1 MEKVPPMIKLL
12 FNFLIFPGFLF
23 TACFGLAACW
33 IDRKVTARI
42 QWRVGPPWYQPFI
55 DLVKLSIKEITV
67 PRSASKELFFLSP
80 LIGLSAVT
88 LVSMLVWLANI
99 DPVSKGFS
107 GDIIVIMYLLTLP
120 AVAVILGASASGNP
134 LASLGAS
141 REIKMVMAYELPFII
156 CLIVPVIKSHG
167 LLRLSEIISYQ
178 AANGPFV
185 ASLSGII
192 AFIVMI
198 FCMQA
203 KLGLVPFD
211 ASEAETEIIAG
222 THIEYSGMLLAIFKL
237 TKTML
242 MVALPLFLITL
253 FWQGFTFLSLWKYV
267 ILLVIIILI
276 RNTNPRVRID
286 QAVRFFW
293 GKMTLLA
300 ILSVLLAIKG
310 M

>member
-1 MEKVPPMIKLL
+1 MTKLL

-23 TACFGLAACW
+23 TAVFGLAASW

-42 QWRVGPPWYQPFI
+42 QWRVGPPWYQPLI

-67 PRSASKELFFLSP
+67 PRTASKGLFFLSP
-80 LIGLSAVT
+80 MIGLSAAA
-88 LVSMLVWLANI
+88 LVSTLVWLPNI
-99 DPVSKGFS
+99 DRVSTGFS
-107 GDIIVIMYLLTLP
+107 GDIIVIVYLLTLP
-120 AVAVILGASASGNP
+120 AIAVIFGASSSGNP

-156 CLIVPVIKSHG
+156 SLIVPVIKSHG
-167 LLRLSEIISYQ
+167 LLRLSDIINYQ
-178 AANGPFV
+178 AGHGSFA
-185 ASLSGII
+185 ASFSGMI

-198 FCMQA
+198 FCVQA

-211 ASEAETEIIAG
+211 ASEAETEIMAG
-222 THIEYSGMLLAIFKL
+222 TFIEYSGMLLAIFKI

-242 MVALPLFLITL
+242 MVVLPLFLITL
-253 FWQGFTFLSLWKYV
+253 FWQGFGFLSLWKYA

-300 ILSVLLAIKG
+300 ILAVLLAIKG

>member
-1 MEKVPPMIKLL
+1 MIKLL

-23 TACFGLAACW
+23 TVVFGLAACW

-42 QWRVGPPWYQPFI
+42 QWRVGPPWYQPLMDI
-55 DLVKLSIKEITV
+55 VKLSIKEITI
-67 PRSASKELFFLSP
+67 PKTASKELFFFSP
-80 LIGLSAVT
+80 MIGLSAAT
-88 LVSMLVWLANI
+88 LVSMLVWLPNI
-99 DPVSKGFS
+99 DPASKGFS
-107 GDIIVIMYLLTLP
+107 GDIIVVMYLLTLP
-120 AVAVILGASASGNP
+120 AIAIILGASASGNP

-156 CLIVPVIKSHG
+156 SLTVPIIKSHG
-167 LLRLSEIISYQ
+167 LLRLSDIINYQ
-178 AANGPFV
+178 VVNGSFV
-185 ASLSGII
+185 ASLSGMI
-192 AFIVMI
+192 ALIVMI

-211 ASEAETEIIAG
+211 ASEAETEIMGGAF
-222 THIEYSGMLLAIFKL
+222 IEYSGMLLAIFKL
-237 TKTML
+237 TKAML
-242 MVALPLFLITL
+242 MVILPLFLITL
-253 FWQGFTFLSLWKYV
+253 FWQGFNFLSLWKYV

-286 QAVRFFW
+286 QAMRFFW

-300 ILSVLLAIKG
+300 ILAVLLAIKG

>member
-1 MEKVPPMIKLL
+1 MEKIPPMTKLF

-23 TACFGLAACW
+23 TTCFGLMACW

-55 DLVKLSIKEITV
+55 DLVKLSIKEITI
-67 PRSASKELFFLSP
+67 PRTASKELFFLSP
-80 LIGLSAVT
+80 MIGLSAAT
-88 LVSMLVWLANI
+88 LISMLVWLPNI

-107 GDIIVIMYLLTLP
+107 GDIIVIAYLLTLP
-120 AVAVILGASASGNP
+120 ATAVILGASASGNP

-167 LLRLSEIISYQ
+167 LLRLSEIINYQ
-178 AANGPFV
+178 GVNGAFIF
-185 ASLSGII
+185 SFSGII

-211 ASEAETEIIAG
+211 ASEAETEIMAG
-222 THIEYSGMLLAIFKL
+222 TYIEYSGMLLAIFKI

-242 MVALPLFLITL
+242 MVILPLFLITI
-253 FWQGFTFLSLWKYV
+253 FWHGFGFLSLWKYV
-267 ILLVIIILI
+267 ILLVVIILI
-276 RNTNPRVRID
+276 KNTNPRVRID

-300 ILSVLLAIKG
+300 ILAALLAIKG

>member
-1 MEKVPPMIKLL
+1 MLKYL
-12 FNFLIFPGFLF
+12 FSYLIFPGFLF
-23 TACFGLAACW
+23 TACFGLLASW
-33 IDRKVTARI
+33 VDRKVTARI

-67 PRSASKELFFLSP
+67 PITASKELFFLSP
-80 LIGLSAVT
+80 AIGLSAVT
-88 LVSMLVWLANI
+88 LVSTFVWLVNI

-120 AVAVILGASASGNP
+120 ATAIILGASASGNP

-156 CLIVPVIKSHG
+156 CMTVPIIKSHG
-167 LLRLSEIISYQ
+167 LLKLGEIINYQ
-178 AANGPFV
+178 AANGPFI

-198 FCMQA
+198 LCMQA

-211 ASEAETEIIAG
+211 AGEAETEIMAG
-222 THIEYSGMLLAIFKL
+222 TYIEYSGMLLAIFKL
-237 TKTML
+237 TKAML
-242 MVALPLFLITL
+242 MVVLPLFLITL
-253 FWQGFTFLSLWKYV
+253 FWQGFNFLSLWKYV

-286 QAVRFFW
+286 QAVGFFW
-293 GKMTLLA
+293 GKMTLLSIVA
-300 ILSVLLAIKG
+300 VLLAVKG
-310 M
+310 L

>member
-1 MEKVPPMIKLL
+1 MIKHL

-23 TACFGLAACW
+23 TVIFGLASCW

-42 QWRVGPPWYQPFI
+42 QWRVGPPWYQPLMDI
-55 DLVKLSIKEITV
+55 VKLSIKEITI
-67 PRSASKELFFLSP
+67 PRTASKELFFFSP
-80 LIGLSAVT
+80 MIGLSAAT
-88 LVSMLVWLANI
+88 LVSMLIWLPNI

-107 GDIIVIMYLLTLP
+107 GDIIVVMYLLTLP
-120 AVAVILGASASGNP
+120 AIAVILGASASGNP
-134 LASLGAS
+134 LASVGVS
-141 REIKMVMAYELPFII
+141 REIKLVMAYELPFII
-156 CLIVPVIKSHG
+156 SLLVPVIKSG
-167 LLRLSEIISYQ
+167 GMLRLGDIIAYQ
-178 AANGPFV
+178 ASHGAFLS
-185 ASLSGII
+185 SLSGII

-211 ASEAETEIIAG
+211 ASEAETEIMG
-222 THIEYSGMLLAIFKL
+222 GVLIEYSGMLLAIFKL

-242 MVALPLFLITL
+242 MVVLPLFLITL
-253 FWQGFTFLSLWKYV
+253 FWQGFNFLSIWKYIV
-267 ILLVIIILI
+267 LLVIIVLI

-300 ILSVLLAIKG
+300 ILAVLLAIKG
-310 M
+310 I

>member
-1 MEKVPPMIKLL
+1 MTKLL

-23 TACFGLAACW
+23 TVVFGLAASW

-55 DLVKLSIKEITV
+55 DLIKLSIKEITV
-67 PRSASKELFFLSP
+67 PRTASKGLFFLSP
-80 LIGLSAVT
+80 MIGLSAAA
-88 LVSMLVWLANI
+88 LVSMLIWLPNI
-99 DPVSKGFS
+99 DRFSTGFS
-107 GDIIVIMYLLTLP
+107 GDIIVIVYLLTLP
-120 AVAVILGASASGNP
+120 AIAVILGASASGNP

-156 CLIVPVIKSHG
+156 SLIVPVIKSHG
-167 LLRLSEIISYQ
+167 LLRLSDIINYQ
-178 AANGPFV
+178 AVHGSFA
-185 ASLSGII
+185 ASLSGMI

-211 ASEAETEIIAG
+211 ASEAETEIMGGAF
-222 THIEYSGMLLAIFKL
+222 IEYSGMLLAVFKI

-253 FWQGFTFLSLWKYV
+253 FWQGFNFLSLWKYV

-300 ILSVLLAIKG
+300 VLAVLLAIKG

>member
-1 MEKVPPMIKLL
+1 MLKNL
-12 FNFLIFPGFLF
+12 FQFVIFPGFLF
-23 TACFGLAACW
+23 TAVFGLAACW
-33 IDRKVTARI
+33 VDRKVTARI
-42 QWRVGPPWYQPFI
+42 QWRVGPPWYQPLI

-67 PRSASKELFFLSP
+67 PRPASKGLFFLSP

-88 LVSMLVWLANI
+88 LVSTLVWLVNI
-99 DPVSKGFS
+99 DPASKGFS

-120 AVAVILGASASGNP
+120 AIAVILGASASGNP

-141 REIKMVMAYELPFII
+141 REIKLVMAYELPFII

-167 LLRLSEIISYQ
+167 LLRLSEIINYQ
-178 AANGPFV
+178 TVNGSFA

-211 ASEAETEIIAG
+211 ASEAETEIMG
-222 THIEYSGMLLAIFKL
+222 GVLIEYSGMLLAIFKL

-242 MVALPLFLITL
+242 MVTLPLFLITL
-253 FWQGFTFLSLWKYV
+253 FWQGFNFLSIWKYV
-267 ILLVIIILI
+267 ILLVIIVLI

-293 GKMTLLA
+293 GKMTLMA
-300 ILSVLLAIKG
+300 VMAVLLAILGK
-310 M
+310 

>member
-1 MEKVPPMIKLL
+1 MTRHI

-23 TACFGLAACW
+23 TAIVGLAASW
-33 IDRKVTARI
+33 IDRKVTARV
-42 QWRVGPPWYQPFI
+42 QWRVGPPWYQPMI

-67 PRSASKELFFLSP
+67 PRTASKELFFLSP

-88 LVSMLVWLANI
+88 LVSTFVWLINI
-99 DPVSKGFS
+99 DPASKGFS
-107 GDIIVIMYLLTLP
+107 GDIIVILYLLILP
-120 AVAVILGASASGNP
+120 AIAVILGASASGNP

-141 REIKMVMAYELPFII
+141 REIKMVIAYELPFIVS
-156 CLIVPVIKSHG
+156 LIVPVIKSHG
-167 LLRLSEIISYQ
+167 ALRLNEIINYQ
-178 AANGPFV
+178 ASHGPFI

-211 ASEAETEIIAG
+211 ASEAETEIMGG
-222 THIEYSGMLLAIFKL
+222 TFIEYSGMLLAIFKL

-253 FWQGFTFLSLWKYV
+253 FWQGFNFLSIWKYV
-267 ILLVIIILI
+267 VLLVVIILM

-286 QAVRFFW
+286 QAVKFFW
-293 GKMTLLA
+293 GKMTMLA
-300 ILSVLLAIKG
+300 TLAVLLAIIGK
-310 M
+310 

>member
-1 MEKVPPMIKLL
+1 MTKLL

-23 TACFGLAACW
+23 TTIFGLAACW
-33 IDRKVTARI
+33 VDRKVTARV
-42 QWRVGPPWYQPFI
+42 QWRVGPPWYQPLV

-67 PRSASKELFFLSP
+67 PRSASKGLFFLSP
-80 LIGLSAVT
+80 MIGLSAVT
-88 LVSMLVWLANI
+88 LVSTLIWLVNI
-99 DPVSKGFS
+99 DPASKGFS
-107 GDIIVIMYLLTLP
+107 GDVIVIMYLLTLP
-120 AVAVILGASASGNP
+120 AIAVILGASASGNP

-141 REIKMVMAYELPFII
+141 REIKLVIAYELPFII

-167 LLRLSEIISYQ
+167 LLRLSEIINYQ
-178 AANGPFV
+178 AVNGSFI

-211 ASEAETEIIAG
+211 ASEAETEIMG
-222 THIEYSGMLLAIFKL
+222 GVLIEYSGMLLAIFKL

-253 FWQGFTFLSLWKYV
+253 FWQGFNFLSIWKYA
-267 ILLVIIILI
+267 ILLVIIVLI
-276 RNTNPRVRID
+276 RNTNPRVRVD

-300 ILSVLLAIKG
+300 VLGVLLAIKG
-310 M
+310 F

>member
-1 MEKVPPMIKLL
+1 MLKNL
-12 FNFLIFPGFLF
+12 FQFVIFPGFLF
-23 TACFGLAACW
+23 TAIVGLVASW

-42 QWRVGPPWYQPFI
+42 QWRVGPPWCQPFI

-67 PRSASKELFFLSP
+67 PRSASKGLFFLSP
-80 LIGLSAVT
+80 MIGLSAVT
-88 LVSMLVWLANI
+88 LVSTLVWLVNI
-99 DPVSKGFS
+99 DPASKGFS
-107 GDIIVIMYLLTLP
+107 GDIIVITYLLTLP
-120 AVAVILGASASGNP
+120 AIAVILGASASANP
-134 LASLGAS
+134 LASLGVS
-141 REIKMVMAYELPFII
+141 REIKLVMAYELPFII
-156 CLIVPVIKSHG
+156 SLAVPVIKSHG
-167 LLRLSEIISYQ
+167 LLRLSEIINYQ
-178 AANGPFV
+178 TVNGSFA

-211 ASEAETEIIAG
+211 ASEAETEIMG
-222 THIEYSGMLLAIFKL
+222 GVLIEYSGMLLAVFKL

-253 FWQGFTFLSLWKYV
+253 FWQGFNFLSIWKYV
-267 ILLVIIILI
+267 ILLVIIVLI

-300 ILSVLLAIKG
+300 VMAVLLAILGK
-310 M
+310 